1 MVRLS
6 AASAARALTLRLG
19 RRQSCGQSATLGQ
32 GLSDMADIRFDGKV
46 AIVTGAG
53 GGLGRQHALE
63 LARRGAKVVV
73 NDLGG
78 AVDGSGG
85 SSEAAQK
92 VVAEIKAAGGEAMAD
107 GASVT
112 DDAGVANLVKT
123 TMDAWG
129 RIDILIANAGI
140 LRDKSF
146 SKMELADFQVVMDVH
161 LMGTV
166 KPTKAVWE
174 IMKAQN
180 YGRIVVTTSST
191 GLYGNFG
198 QANYGAA
205 KLSLVGFMNTIKI
218 EGQKNNVHIN
228 AIAPVAATRMT
239 ENILPPQIADRLKP
253 EYVTPGVVYL
263 VSEEAPTGAIL
274 TAGAGTFALA
284 HMCETEGVYLG
295 EAGLSVEEV
304 RDNWARIT
312 DPTGQRAYQNGGEQT
327 QKFLAKAMAAS
338 AAT

>member
-1 MVRLS
+1 
-6 AASAARALTLRLG
+6 
-19 RRQSCGQSATLGQ
+19 
-32 GLSDMADIRFDGKV
+32 MADIRFDGKV

-166 KPTKAVWE
+166 KPVKAVWE

-274 TAGAGTFALA
+274 TAGAGTCALA

-295 EAGLSVEEV
+295 EGGLSVEEV
-304 RDNWARIT
+304 RDNWAKIT
-312 DPTGQRAYQNGGEQT
+312 DTAGQRPYQSGGEQT
-327 QKFLAKAMAAS
+327 QKFLAKAMAAQPTS
-338 AAT
+338 

>member
-1 MVRLS
+1 
-6 AASAARALTLRLG
+6 
-19 RRQSCGQSATLGQ
+19 
-32 GLSDMADIRFDGKV
+32 MADIRFDGKV

-78 AVDGSGG
+78 SVDGSGG
-85 SSEAAQK
+85 NSAAAEA
-92 VVAEIKAAGGEAMAD
+92 VVAEIKAAGGEAMAN

-112 DDAGVANLVKT
+112 DDKGVAGLIAQ

-146 SKMELADFQVVMDVH
+146 SKMEIPDFELVVNVH

-166 KPTKAVWE
+166 KPVKAAWE

-180 YGRIVVTTSST
+180 YGRIVVTTSSS

-198 QANYGAA
+198 QSNYGAA
-205 KLSLVGFMNTIKI
+205 KMGIIGFMQTLKI
-218 EGQKNNVHIN
+218 EGQKNNIHVN

-239 ENILPPQIADRLKP
+239 ENLGIPPEVFDKLKP

-263 VSEEAPTGAIL
+263 CSEEAPTGAIL
-274 TAGAGTFALA
+274 TAGAGAFALSRVV
-284 HMCETEGVYLG
+284 ETEGVYLG
-295 EAGLSVEEV
+295 EGGLSVEEI
-304 RDNWARIT
+304 RDNWTKIA
-312 DPTGQRAYQNGGEQT
+312 DPAEQQAYFMGGEQSA
-327 QKFLAKAMAAS
+327 KFFRKLAGG
-338 AAT
+338 

>member
-1 MVRLS
+1 
-6 AASAARALTLRLG
+6 
-19 RRQSCGQSATLGQ
+19 
-32 GLSDMADIRFDGKV
+32 MADIRFDGQV

-78 AVDGSGG
+78 SVDGSGG

-92 VVAEIKAAGGEAMAD
+92 VVEEIKAAGGEAIAN
-107 GASVT
+107 GSSVT
-112 DDAGVANLVKT
+112 DDAGVALMVKQA
-123 TMDAWG
+123 MDAWG
-129 RIDILIANAGI
+129 RVDILIANAGV

-146 SKMELADFQVVMDVH
+146 SKMEIADFEFVLNVH

-166 KPTKAVWE
+166 KCVKAVWE

-180 YGRIVVTTSST
+180 YGRIVVTTSSS

-205 KLSLVGFMNTIKI
+205 KLGIVGFMNTIKL

-228 AIAPVAATRMT
+228 AISPVAATRMT
-239 ENILPPQIADRLKP
+239 ENLMPEAVLEKLKP

-263 VSEEAPTGAIL
+263 ASEEAPTGATL
-274 TAGAGTFALA
+274 AAGAGAFALSRIY
-284 HMCETEGVYLG
+284 ETEGVYLG
-295 EAGLSVEEV
+295 EGGLSAEEV
-304 RDNWARIT
+304 RDSWSQIE
-312 DPTGQRAYQNGGEQT
+312 DPAGQQAYFAGGEQS
-327 QKFLAKAMAAS
+327 QKFFRKLS
-338 AAT
+338 GG

>member
-1 MVRLS
+1 
-6 AASAARALTLRLG
+6 
-19 RRQSCGQSATLGQ
+19 
-32 GLSDMADIRFDGKV
+32 MADIRFDGKV

-78 AVDGSGG
+78 SVDGSGG

-146 SKMELADFQVVMDVH
+146 SKMELADFQLVMDVH

-239 ENILPPQIADRLKP
+239 ENILPPQLADRLKP

-295 EAGLSVEEV
+295 EGGLSVEEV

-312 DPTGQRAYQNGGEQT
+312 DPAGQRAYQNGGEQT
-327 QKFLAKAMAAS
+327 QKFIAKAMAGAP
-338 AAT
+338 AQ

>member
-1 MVRLS
+1 
-6 AASAARALTLRLG
+6 
-19 RRQSCGQSATLGQ
+19 
-32 GLSDMADIRFDGKV
+32 MADIRFDGKV

-92 VVAEIKAAGGEAMAD
+92 VVAEIKAFGGEAIAD

-112 DDAGVANLVKT
+112 DDTGVANMVKA

-129 RIDILIANAGI
+129 RIDILVANAGI

-146 SKMELADFQVVMDVH
+146 SKMEIADFEVVLDVH
-161 LMGTV
+161 LLGTV

-205 KLSLVGFMNTIKI
+205 KLALVGFMNTIKI

-239 ENILPPQIADRLKP
+239 ENILPPELAARMKP
-253 EYVTPGVVYL
+253 EYVTPGVVFL

-274 TAGAGTFALA
+274 TAGAGCFALA
-284 HMCETEGVYLG
+284 QMCETEGVYLG
-295 EAGLSVEEV
+295 EGGLSVEEV
-304 RDNWARIT
+304 RDNWCKIT
-312 DPTGQRAYQNGGEQT
+312 DPTGQKAYANGGLQM
-327 QKFLAKAMAAS
+327 QKLLAQLMAAHP
-338 AAT
+338 AE